1 MSKIKI
7 VGHASGS
14 GVLTIAAPNTNTDR
28 TITIPDVT
36 GTLLDSG
43 SDLPAA
49 NLTGTVADARIS
61 ALTAS
66 KLTGALPAISAA
78 NLTAIPAANITG
90 TLPAISA
97 TNLTNVPAANI
108 TGTLPAISGANLTSV
123 NAINGGRKNLII
135 NGGMQIDQ
143 RGTLGSPDTGTFMRS
158 VDGNWFCPEASDGA
172 ASYEQIA
179 DAPSGTGLSYS
190 QKVTVT
196 TADTSLA
203 SDNRLCPTQGTEGYD
218 WNRLEWGTATAKTVA
233 VQFWVKSSVIGTY
246 GFSIRTGSGGMSYTQ
261 PYTISSA
268 NTWEKKTFTIA
279 GPTSILGGSV
289 SATNGTA
296 WYLIFGLGFGSGF
309 DTGADTTWT
318 AVGNGQGRAAHTNLL
333 ATNGATWQLTG
344 FQIEEGSVAT
354 DFEHRSFGEELA
366 LCQRYYSKSDV
377 YGTAPAQGSDSNSI
391 AVVVDMSGNLMR
403 TEPIFFPVQMRASP
417 TVTRLKEGALGGGS
431 NGQWSWYQS
440 GVWTYGSFTAGNIT
454 PEKFTGHI
462 NGTSGAGDGNS
473 YWMHI
478 NWYATAEL

>member
-1 MSKIKI
+1 MVVKVSKPALNLREKLSELFKP
-7 VGHASGS
+7 SG
-14 GVLTIAAPNTNTDR
+14 IAGEAMLR
-28 TITIPDVT
+28 
-36 GTLLDSG
+36 
-43 SDLPAA
+43 A
-49 NLTGTVADARIS
+49 NSVQEQRNLIS
-61 ALTAS
+61 A
-66 KLTGALPAISAA
+66 
-78 NLTAIPAANITG
+78 
-90 TLPAISA
+90 
-97 TNLTNVPAANI
+97 
-108 TGTLPAISGANLTSV
+108 
-123 NAINGGRKNLII
+123 GRKNLII

-246 GFSIRTGSGGMSYTQ
+246 GFSIRTGGGGMSYTQ

-268 NTWEKKTFTIA
+268 NIWEKKTFTIA

-318 AVGNGQGRAAHTNLL
+318 AIGNGQGRAAHTNLL

-354 DFEHRSFGEELA
+354 DFEHRSYGEELA
-366 LCQRYYSKSDV
+366 LCQRYFVRFNGNTEHIGQNYSGASIDINVALPV
-377 YGTAPAQGSDSNSI
+377 YMRSTPTLVCEDANGTANTASVYSGGYNHGISAAISAGRTRGNQTMIRMTGTLSPAG
-391 AVVVDMSGNLMR
+391 AVNDC
-403 TEPIFFPVQMRASP
+403 VQVQFDDLQFS
-417 TVTRLKEGALGGGS
+417 
-431 NGQWSWYQS
+431 
-440 GVWTYGSFTAGNIT
+440 
-454 PEKFTGHI
+454 
-462 NGTSGAGDGNS
+462 
-473 YWMHI
+473 
-478 NWYATAEL
+478 AEL